1 MLIGL
6 WRGES
11 LLHLLSPSKYT
22 HTCARIH
29 TLSFT
34 AQQSSGGEV
43 LARPRFPHCDC
54 SHVPAW
60 QRNNRSMRCFASF
73 LPRSSFSP
81 FEHSRPTGEP
91 RREPRWPC
99 LVPLLDRNTAQT
111 EHADLSPVPESPL
124 QRAPAVGVMAAQRLS
139 SDSSA
144 ALHVLPYPAAWC
156 RSGAG
161 GEGAS

>member
-1 MLIGL
+1 MGSGL
-6 WRGES
+6 RPPQGES
-11 LLHLLSPSKYT
+11 WQKLTGDILPPDPCPCCPLPIALHGGGG
-22 HTCARIH
+22 C
-29 TLSFT
+29 
-34 AQQSSGGEV
+34 SG
-43 LARPRFPHCDC
+43 
-54 SHVPAW
+54 
-60 QRNNRSMRCFASF
+60 
-73 LPRSSFSP
+73 
-81 FEHSRPTGEP
+81 GEP

>member
-1 MLIGL
+1 MCFLRRCDVNPPDLPSLLGGHSLQLKTSKGMLIGL

-91 RREPRWPC
+91 R
-99 LVPLLDRNTAQT
+99 AG
-111 EHADLSPVPESPL
+111 SPGGTWHGS
-124 QRAPAVGVMAAQRLS
+124 RA
-139 SDSSA
+139 
-144 ALHVLPYPAAWC
+144 
-156 RSGAG
+156 
-161 GEGAS
+161 EGAWLTRILWLYLSECCFLLV